1 MWQNYSTKL
10 GKGMGKGGKLWECVE
25 KCRKIL
31 NQILPV
37 PKYKE
42 FYINNYFLMKVVSFF
57 GGGW

>member
-1 MWQNYSTKL
+1 
-10 GKGMGKGGKLWECVE
+10 MGKGGKLWECVE